1 MDPLLAPV
9 EVAHVDLAEVML
21 RELARQ
27 ALEPHQGGD
36 RPWTQ
41 SAHRLVQRR
50 LRSIVAQAPQAVQ
63 NLDRLQLRLSR
74 EHVDDP
80 VAILLDHARPS
91 DAAHFR
97 RRDVPEFFD
106 PRLAHDPLHA
116 AQRNPGL
123 RCDPSQRLAPC
134 SQHLHPMS
142 GHGSDHPPLPPDAAG
157 PPQSFGTARYRSPS
171 GGHIFRKGWGQNFR
185 NPQSAAP
192 ANVSPRRG

>member
-1 MDPLLAPV
+1 ADFMPKLPRGMFRRGASYYTRIYRGGADRWISLGPDFGDACRRLRAIEAYDVPLGRFTVAQTARRWVESYVRHVDPARVLEPRGEEVDPLLAPV

-91 DAAHFR
+91 DA
-97 RRDVPEFFD
+97 
-106 PRLAHDPLHA
+106 
-116 AQRNPGL
+116 
-123 RCDPSQRLAPC
+123 
-134 SQHLHPMS
+134 
-142 GHGSDHPPLPPDAAG
+142 
-157 PPQSFGTARYRSPS
+157 
-171 GGHIFRKGWGQNFR
+171 
-185 NPQSAAP
+185 
-192 ANVSPRRG
+192 